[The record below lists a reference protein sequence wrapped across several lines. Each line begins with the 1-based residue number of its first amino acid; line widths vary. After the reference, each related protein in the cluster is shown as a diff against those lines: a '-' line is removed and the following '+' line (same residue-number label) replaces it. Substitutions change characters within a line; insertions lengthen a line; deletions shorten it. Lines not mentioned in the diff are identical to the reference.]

1 MHGTLNHTPSPKK
14 KKKKKKNQM
23 TREYDALER

>member
-1 MHGTLNHTPSPKK
+1 MHGTLNHTPSP

>member
-1 MHGTLNHTPSPKK
+1 MHGTLNHTPSPK